1 MKLFGRQP
9 IDDDQ
14 VSPQARSDAR
24 RFLPSSAKS
33 PDAQR
38 LNLFNPDEEL
48 DETTDEDLAFLN
60 SLIADSSPAPAPT
73 PAPKAAR
80 DPRPTV
86 APAENRDDDLEVFRE
101 IAAMRQKS
109 ELARQLRVDDVDIGD
124 LLEDLQTMR
133 AALRHRK
140 AA

>member
-1 MKLFGRQP
+1 MKLFGREP
-9 IDDDQ
+9 IEEEH

-33 PDAQR
+33 PEAQR

-60 SLIADSSPAPAPT
+60 SLIDDSSPAQT
-73 PAPKAAR
+73 PAPAPQ
-80 DPRPTV
+80 PRPSVETNEQR
-86 APAENRDDDLEVFRE
+86 ADDLEVFRE